1 MKYTYIDNSSNIY
14 TGNINNNKQEISA
27 ICFSSLPLVNFG
39 DERAAFFG
47 VSLKTTAKATISE
60 SNIKIYGCDELKNE
74 LETLINKIFKK
85 FEFPYGINIQIFP
98 ENKNDK
104 FSIFSAVGIAAY
116 GIVAIKYGIIYDEI
130 MEKKLRSD
138 KTTKRK
144 LIKIRKKIYTYNE
157 IFDDVVSLINS
168 DTNFDINYIQAYSS
182 YFGGIAVGKMNE
194 TNNNSK
200 HNSECEILR
209 YGENENSDVVLIPKG
224 KENRYEN
231 GKENDEKNK
240 DTNINGAEDILWDE
254 ILKGNFYTAANLGC
268 IVKLFKDDCKF
279 YEMSRYLMKDA
290 LYCGM
295 TDNYILGV
303 FRKGTNKNLGG
314 ISEELKNLRK
324 FNENLI
330 MTTANN
336 SPAGIY

>member
-1 MKYTYIDNSSNIY
+1 MKYRNNPSNIN
-14 TGNINNNKQEISA
+14 TDKQEISA
-27 ICFSSLPLVNFG
+27 ICFSSLPLVNFA

-47 VSLKTTAKATISE
+47 ISLKTTAKATISE
-60 SNIKIYGCDELKNE
+60 KSNENSESRIEINGCDELKNE
-74 LETLINKIFKK
+74 LETLINKVFKK

-116 GIVAIKYGIIYDEI
+116 GIVATKYGIIYDEI
-130 MEKKLRSD
+130 MEKKIRSD

-144 LIKIRKKIYTYNE
+144 LIKIHKKIYTYNE
-157 IFDDVVSLINS
+157 IFDDVISLINS
-168 DTNFDINYIQAYSS
+168 DINYINYIQAYSS
-182 YFGGIAVGKMNE
+182 YFGGIAVGKMNK

-200 HNSECEILR
+200 HNSKCEILR
-209 YGENENSDVVLIPKG
+209 YGENENLDVVLIPKG
-224 KENRYEN
+224 KENADEN
-231 GKENDEKNK
+231 RKENDEKNK

-268 IVKLFKDDCKF
+268 ILELFKDDCKF
-279 YEMSRYLMKDA
+279 YEIIGYLMKDA

-303 FRKGTNKNLGG
+303 FRKGTNKNLGS
-314 ISEELKNLRK
+314 ISKELKNLRK